1 MTGTGKLNCPTQPP
15 AQVITPAFVI
25 ADVLWLLGGKH
36 GKFAWFLALI
46 QLGIKVA
53 TVLYSFQWLKETSG
67 AGWRIVNPLRGG

>member
-1 MTGTGKLNCPTQPP
+1 M
-15 AQVITPAFVI
+15 I

-67 AGWRIVNPLRGG
+67 AGWRIANPLHGG

>member
-1 MTGTGKLNCPTQPP
+1 MTGTGKQSRIAPPP

-67 AGWRIVNPLRGG
+67 AGWRIVNPLHGG